1 MKKKLKSKFNYILLI
16 LITIIVLYF
25 SLKDNFEVTINE
37 FKNINFI
44 WFSLGIIFII
54 IYWLFRTL
62 SIHSFITTVKKDFT
76 FFHSFKLMMT
86 TVFFDGV
93 TPFSSGGQPFQ
104 VYYLKKHGVP
114 IVKGTNIAI
123 QNFIVYQVALVLIGL
138 VAIISNFIFH
148 IFPANSVLKGLVLL
162 GFIIN
167 LAVTVG
173 LFLIAFLKKFNKFVC
188 RTVIGLLYKI
198 KVIKNK
204 QETIEKFNKY
214 VYEFNL
220 GAKQLIKN
228 RKLLINGLIY
238 NIMALLCYYIIPII
252 ILFSMGDFS
261 SINLFYTIV
270 TSAYVMLI
278 GSFVPIP
285 GGSGGLEYGYIAF
298 FGSFIQGGK
307 LTASMLLWRFT
318 TYYLGIIVGA
328 VVMNIKEKRK

>member
-1 MKKKLKSKFNYILLI
+1 MKKKLKSKFNYLLLI
-16 LITIIVLYF
+16 IITIIVLYF

-44 WFSLGIIFII
+44 WFSVGVLFII

-86 TVFFDGV
+86 TIFFDGV
-93 TPFSSGGQPFQ
+93 TPCSSGGQPFQ
-104 VYYLKKHGVP
+104 IYYLKKHDIP

-123 QNFIVYQVALVLIGL
+123 QNFIVFQVALVLIGL
-138 VAIISNFIFH
+138 VAIVSNFIFH
-148 IFPANSVLKGLVLL
+148 IFPASNILKGLVIL

-173 LFLIAFLKKFNKFVC
+173 LFLIAFLKRFNKFICKV
-188 RTVIGLLYKI
+188 VIGLLHKLKI
-198 KVIKNK
+198 IKNK
-204 QETIEKFNKY
+204 EETIERFNKY

-220 GAKQLIKN
+220 GAKELIKN
-228 RKLLINGLIY
+228 KRLLINGVIY
-238 NIMALLCYYIIPII
+238 NIMALLCYYTIPIV
-252 ILFSMGDFS
+252 ILFSMSDFS

-298 FGSFIQGGK
+298 FGNFIQGGK

-318 TYYLGIIVGA
+318 TYYLGIMVGA